1 MSPRP
6 AHASCS
12 TARALLIAAAL
23 AACAAAPVVERSPAA
38 SARPV
43 ACPASSFFPPDS
55 SIVVTVPR
63 GYGRIDLG
71 HGHSLEFDEGAVPVG
86 SRYRVSRA
94 GGEYAAL
101 RIEPVDGAPAIFQ
114 GLARLRIN
122 FAPCGIGALR
132 PGFGVYH
139 WRADDAMVPV
149 PSEVSGF
156 RVDAFLKGF
165 SVYAIGSN

>member
-1 MSPRP
+1 MSVRP
-6 AHASCS
+6 AHAARP

-23 AACAAAPVVERSPAA
+23 AACAAAPVVERPSAA

-43 ACPASSFFPPDS
+43 ACPASSFFHPDS
-55 SIVVTVPR
+55 AIVVTVPR
-63 GYGRIDLG
+63 GYGRIDLT
-71 HGHSLEFDEGAVPVG
+71 HGHSLEFDENAVPVG

-94 GGEYAAL
+94 SGEHAAL

-122 FAPCGIGALR
+122 FAPCGIAVLR

-139 WRADDAMVPV
+139 WRADDTMVPV
-149 PSEVSGF
+149 PSAVSGF
-156 RVDAFLKGF
+156 RVDAFLTGF
-165 SVYAIGSN
+165 SAYAIGSN